1 MLTKT
6 ERDTPISRIEINN
19 RADIGI
25 ADVWLH
31 DNIEETQRIDENGST
46 VTTYVADEVY
56 FMHTYSD
63 TLENDIQTSFDD
75 WWNYGKSWTH
85 DTKRATD
92 TSDLLRS
99 RIEMLE
105 GCLLE
110 MSELVYA

>member
-19 RADIGI
+19 RVDIGI

-63 TLENDIQTSFDD
+63 TLEDDIRTSFGD

-85 DTKRATD
+85 DAKQTAD
-92 TSDLLRS
+92 TSDLLKS